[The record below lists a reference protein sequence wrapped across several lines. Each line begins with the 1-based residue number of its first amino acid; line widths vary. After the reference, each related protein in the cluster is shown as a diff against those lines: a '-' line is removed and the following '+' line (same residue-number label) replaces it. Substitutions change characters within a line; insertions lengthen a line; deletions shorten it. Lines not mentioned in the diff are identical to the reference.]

1 MYPMRLERWFREWAS
16 ASKGTASHGLQ
27 PMKMRRLE
35 SEGAVPGVLCRG
47 YELKQVFQ
55 ARHFTAS

>member
-1 MYPMRLERWFREWAS
+1 MYPMRLARWFGERAS
-16 ASKGTASHGLQ
+16 TSKGAASRELQ

-35 SEGAVPGVLCRG
+35 SDGAVPRVLCRG